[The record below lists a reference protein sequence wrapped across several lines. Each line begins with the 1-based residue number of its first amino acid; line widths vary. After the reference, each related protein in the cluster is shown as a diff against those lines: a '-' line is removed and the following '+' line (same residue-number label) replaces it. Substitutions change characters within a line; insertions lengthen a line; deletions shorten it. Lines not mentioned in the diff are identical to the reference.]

1 MPIPAHLEDA
11 ANRLKEAAYRIDE
24 ARAAPTSLESLRA
37 WLEALT
43 GYATAVADLHQATN
57 ESVHEKLNDI
67 TWKID
72 RRGTV

>member
-1 MPIPAHLEDA
+1 MAIPEHLEDA

-24 ARAAPTSLESLRA
+24 ARSKPSSPESLRA
-37 WLEALT
+37 WLDALT
-43 GYATAVADLHQATN
+43 GYVTALADLHQATN

>member
-11 ANRLKEAAYRIDE
+11 ANRLQEAAYRIDD
-24 ARAAPTSLESLRA
+24 ARATPTSLESLRA

-43 GYATAVADLHQATN
+43 LYATSLADLHQATN